1 MAGKI
6 PAYALIADFKSYY
19 AAKDGYIA
27 GTSGGL
33 WTQAKQNAATA
44 PMTVKYGQQWVGHR
58 VEDCSGAFV
67 RAYKAHGFSIYH
79 GSNRIAR
86 EYVVELLPIAQSEPG
101 MAAFKARKPGEQ
113 LYDLPK
119 EYQPGGKY
127 HNGDLN
133 DYYHIGLVDAD
144 PRYVLNAQGTATGFQ
159 RSKITDGWDYVARLK
174 AVDYIEY
181 GGNDEMGI
189 LYEAIVDSANDKP
202 VNLRKQPSVNAAR
215 IAEVPDGTV
224 VKVLN
229 EVNGDWA
236 EIDTGSKTGYMMRGY
251 LVKTGDSPAGEDDAI
266 ALIRQIRDMADSF
279 LKKL

>member
-1 MAGKI
+1 MAKI
-6 PAYALIADFKSYY
+6 QASALIADFQSYY

-67 RAYKAHGFSIYH
+67 RAYKAHSLGIYH

-86 EYVVELLPIAQSEPG
+86 EYVWELLPIAQAEPG
-101 MAAFKARKPGEQ
+101 MAAFKARKPGDQ
-113 LYDLPK
+113 LYQLPA
-119 EYQPGGKY
+119 EYKPGGKHY
-127 HNGDLN
+127 NGDLN

-144 PRYVLNAQGTATGFQ
+144 PRYVLNAQSTATGFQ
-159 RSKITDGWDYVARLK
+159 RSKITDGWDCAARLK
-174 AVDYIEY
+174 AVDYIEN
-181 GGNDEMGI
+181 GDDDEMGI

-202 VNLRKQPSVNAAR
+202 VNLRKQPSVKAAI

-229 EVNGDWA
+229 EVNEDWA

-251 LVKTGDSPAGEDDAI
+251 LVKTGDSPADEDEAI
-266 ALIRQIRDMADSF
+266 ALIRQIRDMADDF